1 MFIAGA
7 RGSHQFAV
15 ERLEQQFVKSARL
28 LVPSREDWVYTG
40 KLLGRLAIKYG
51 YEQIGR
57 GRLTNDALIATSSGR
72 LGIEIVTTNSAI
84 SRGSPSSRRFDGVL
98 RSS

>member
-1 MFIAGA
+1 MLAKHGAGLLIRIQRTVRSHISGIARTAENRGMFIAGA

-57 GRLTNDALIATSSGR
+57 GR
-72 LGIEIVTTNSAI
+72 
-84 SRGSPSSRRFDGVL
+84 
-98 RSS
+98 